1 MPRKFFKR
9 ISPDPKKL
17 SQYQSLR
24 WLNRVMHDTKL
35 WRFKRTSVA
44 RGCAIGLFCCMIP
57 MPLQMLLAA
66 AIALVW
72 KANIPLSV
80 ALVWVS
86 NPLTMAPILYANYK
100 FGAWMLQT
108 PAYNLDFEWS
118 RSWLFHQLHILW
130 KPLYAGSVAGGLI
143 LAVVT
148 FFTVQLLWSWQVKRN
163 WLKRKR

>member
-9 ISPDPKKL
+9 ISPNPDKL
-17 SQYQSLR
+17 TKYQSLG
-24 WLNRVMHDTKL
+24 WLSKLMHDTQL
-35 WRFKRTSVA
+35 WGFKRTNVA
-44 RGCAIGLFCCMIP
+44 KGCAIGLFCCMIP
-57 MPLQMLLAA
+57 IPLQMLLAA
-66 AIALVW
+66 SIALVW

-100 FGAWMLQT
+100 FGSWILQT
-108 PAYNLDFEWS
+108 PAYQLDFEWS
-118 RSWLFHQLHILW
+118 RSWLFQQLHMLW
-130 KPLYAGSVAGGLI
+130 KPLYVGSFAGGLI
-143 LAVVT
+143 VAVAA